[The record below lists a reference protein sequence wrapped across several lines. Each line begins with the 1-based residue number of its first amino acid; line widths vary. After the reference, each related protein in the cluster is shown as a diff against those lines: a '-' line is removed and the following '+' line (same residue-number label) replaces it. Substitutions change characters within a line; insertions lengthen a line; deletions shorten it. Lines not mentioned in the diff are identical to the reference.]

1 MWIHIIIFIV
11 IFGGAAAWKAGWL
24 PLDGI
29 ADAKSRKLFFLTALA
44 GNILGMALTAGS
56 GAGTVHT
63 SGYRLEKEENA
74 RWFGENFPFEPLAL
88 EDRLPEGF
96 QVLDGSEGGIVK
108 FQGKTA
114 GLSRQKGC
122 LQLLPGEGPFD
133 GFFISL
139 FKRQE

>member
-1 MWIHIIIFIV
+1 MIYSTCTF
-11 IFGGAAAWKAGWL
+11 
-24 PLDGI
+24 D
-29 ADAKSRKLFFLTALA
+29 
-44 GNILGMALTAGS
+44 
-56 GAGTVHT
+56 
-63 SGYRLEKEENA
+63 RLENEENA